1 MLRVRLTLSTMRSL
15 WMRSRVSMTIRSLFG
30 RMSRAPSWY
39 GPVSPLPWI
48 SSRRK
53 RYGVS
58 FASLHRPSTSISYTE
73 GKPPERGMATLSC
86 GCDREMNRNLRCPYS
101 AAPSVL
107 LCWCPTDLGIVTTAF
122 SVPGTRRPQEGQIA

>member
-1 MLRVRLTLSTMRSL
+1 MLGNGDGDGGIYSTAADFSAF
-15 WMRSRVSMTIRSLFG
+15 WAALFG
-30 RMSRAPSWY
+30 GRIVAPDRVAEMVRPRSDW
-39 GPVSPLPWI
+39 PEE
-48 SSRRK
+48 RK

-58 FASLHRPSTSISYTE
+58 FASLHRPSTSITYTE
-73 GKPPERGMATLSC
+73 GKPPERGMASLSC